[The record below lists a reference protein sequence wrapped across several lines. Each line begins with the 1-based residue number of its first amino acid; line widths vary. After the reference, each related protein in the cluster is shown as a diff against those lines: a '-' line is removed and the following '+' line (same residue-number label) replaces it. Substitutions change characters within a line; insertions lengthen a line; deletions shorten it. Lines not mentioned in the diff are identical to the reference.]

1 MLEEE
6 YEKIISD
13 GKKEA
18 DKIEKQIVGSA
29 DLQARNKA
37 LLIVQESADKVLEK
51 AKEKI
56 ANMDRNS
63 EYSSLIKKLVT
74 EATSALDT
82 SDVIVFT
89 NSKDKDVVQSAIS
102 NISGAELSNDLIDCM
117 GGVRVTSKDGSM
129 SFDNTIDA
137 RIELLKPLI
146 RKDIAV
152 KADGMADAKMYETV
166 SVGESKLIGEVI
178 RLTGDVAFIQ
188 VYESTSGLK
197 PGEPVVGTGNPLSV
211 FLGPG
216 IIGQIYDGIQRPLK
230 DLAAKS
236 GSFMVEE

>member
-1 MLEEE
+1 MDLLSSNSGLESTIDQVLERNSSEFSQSLKNSLSDAQKTLSDSLPMLEEE

-146 RKDIAV
+146 RKDIA
-152 KADGMADAKMYETV
+152 AQFN
-166 SVGESKLIGEVI
+166 L
-178 RLTGDVAFIQ
+178 
-188 VYESTSGLK
+188 
-197 PGEPVVGTGNPLSV
+197 GN
-211 FLGPG
+211 
-216 IIGQIYDGIQRPLK
+216 
-230 DLAAKS
+230 
-236 GSFMVEE
+236 

>member
-1 MLEEE
+1 MSSNSGLESTIDQVLERNSSEFSQSLKNSLTDAQKTLSDSLPMLEEE

-29 DLQARNKA
+29 DLQARNKS

-56 ANMDRNS
+56 SNMDRNS
-63 EYSSLIKKLVT
+63 EYSTLITKLLT

-89 NSKDKDVVQSAIS
+89 NSKDKDVVQSAVS

-117 GGVRVTSKDGSM
+117 GGVKVTSKDGSM

-146 RKDIAV
+146 RKDIA
-152 KADGMADAKMYETV
+152 AQFN
-166 SVGESKLIGEVI
+166 L
-178 RLTGDVAFIQ
+178 
-188 VYESTSGLK
+188 
-197 PGEPVVGTGNPLSV
+197 GN
-211 FLGPG
+211 
-216 IIGQIYDGIQRPLK
+216 
-230 DLAAKS
+230 
-236 GSFMVEE
+236 

>member
-1 MLEEE
+1 MTSNSGLESTIDQVLERNSSEFSQSLKNSLTDAQKTLSDSLPMLEEE

-29 DLQARNKA
+29 DLEARNKS

-56 ANMDRNS
+56 SNMDRNS
-63 EYSSLIKKLVT
+63 EYSTLITKLLT

-89 NSKDKDVVQSAIS
+89 NSKDKDVVQSAVS

-117 GGVRVTSKDGSM
+117 GGVKVTSKDGSM

-146 RKDIAV
+146 RKDIA
-152 KADGMADAKMYETV
+152 AQFN
-166 SVGESKLIGEVI
+166 L
-178 RLTGDVAFIQ
+178 
-188 VYESTSGLK
+188 
-197 PGEPVVGTGNPLSV
+197 GN
-211 FLGPG
+211 
-216 IIGQIYDGIQRPLK
+216 
-230 DLAAKS
+230 
-236 GSFMVEE
+236 

>member
-1 MLEEE
+1 MSSNSGLESTIDQVLERNSSEFSQSLKNSLTDAQKTLSDSLPMLEEE

-29 DLQARNKA
+29 DLEARNKS

-56 ANMDRNS
+56 SNMDRNS
-63 EYSSLIKKLVT
+63 EYSTLITKLLT

-89 NSKDKDVVQSAIS
+89 NSKDKDLVQSAVS

-117 GGVRVTSKDGSM
+117 GGVKVTSKDGSM

-146 RKDIAV
+146 RKDIA
-152 KADGMADAKMYETV
+152 AQFN
-166 SVGESKLIGEVI
+166 L
-178 RLTGDVAFIQ
+178 
-188 VYESTSGLK
+188 
-197 PGEPVVGTGNPLSV
+197 GN
-211 FLGPG
+211 
-216 IIGQIYDGIQRPLK
+216 
-230 DLAAKS
+230 
-236 GSFMVEE
+236 

>member
-1 MLEEE
+1 MTSNSGLESTIDQVLERNSSEFSHSLKNSLTDAQKTLSDSLPMLEEE

-29 DLQARNKA
+29 DLQARNKS

-56 ANMDRNS
+56 SNMDRNS
-63 EYSSLIKKLVT
+63 EYSALITKLLT

-89 NSKDKDVVQSAIS
+89 NSKDRDVVQSAVS

-117 GGVRVTSKDGSM
+117 GGVKVTSKDGSM

-146 RKDIAV
+146 RKDIA
-152 KADGMADAKMYETV
+152 AQFN
-166 SVGESKLIGEVI
+166 L
-178 RLTGDVAFIQ
+178 
-188 VYESTSGLK
+188 
-197 PGEPVVGTGNPLSV
+197 GN
-211 FLGPG
+211 
-216 IIGQIYDGIQRPLK
+216 
-230 DLAAKS
+230 
-236 GSFMVEE
+236 